1 MNKLIHRLLPG
12 IFLVSPAALAAPFA
26 VYSLPVTS
34 LATNSSEVRVAQA
47 EAVTELP
54 KVKILTTGGTIA
66 SRGATPLTLSD
77 YTAGRV
83 EGNALVEAV
92 PEIQNFANVEVEE
105 IANIGSPD
113 MTSEIWLKM
122 AKRINEIFA
131 TEPDVAGVVIT
142 HGTNTLEETSFF
154 LHLTV
159 QSDKPVV
166 LVGAQR
172 PATAISADGPLNLI
186 NAVRVA
192 AAPHSR
198 GMGALLV
205 MNDQINSARDVTKT
219 NTFRLET
226 FQSGELGFL
235 GYADSDRVV
244 YYRSPMRRHTM
255 RSEFDITS
263 VTELPRV
270 DVVYSYAEASRDT
283 VDALVEAGTKGIILA
298 GTGAGGAAPREF
310 EGLKEAVQRGVTVI
324 ASSRVGNGR
333 VLDRQRYVDAGII
346 PGDNLLPQKA
356 RILLMLALTQT
367 SDPAE
372 IRRIFEEY

>member
-255 RSEFDITS
+255 RSEFDITN

>member
-244 YYRSPMRRHTM
+244 YYRSPMRRHTV
-255 RSEFDITS
+255 RSEFDITN

>member
-47 EAVTELP
+47 ETATELP

-244 YYRSPMRRHTM
+244 YYRSPMRRHTV